1 MTEDDEPWEAPTT
14 HDRKPPE
21 EGSDVIALDKV
32 RPKYVEDDPITV
44 PVDRARI
51 AVVATGDDAARIRRL
66 CHEASLYVPVM
77 ANIAIVH
84 ESLAIVVIGEPSPPA
99 PPRVV
104 HVVRPAIGDD
114 ALRAL
119 LKSLA
124 SGRVLQAPPRSGA
137 IDPRV
142 TAAVRKLDA
151 ARTAGALEA
160 TAVEAI
166 RELAGADRAYCLLH
180 DPSSGALWSEARRE
194 SGKDDRT
201 SVAGLAGWAARTGLP
216 AYAPCAGDD
225 PRWLPEI
232 DDPEGKP
239 QTRLAVE
246 PVVYQGHVRAVLLA
260 VRRWRHADF
269 TDVEKAALAR
279 LADNVGPIID
289 RVLSRPPAVPPPV
302 PAKPPPAVPPRA
314 SAPRIEPSTTLAGMP
329 QQPRDPAPS
338 LTDRI
343 RAAEAEVVQARLRL
357 DAAERALEELKR
369 ASGFVDAEDGDDEPT
384 TEPFEKIDPEEE

>member
-1 MTEDDEPWEAPTT
+1 MTEDDEHWEAPTT

-32 RPKYVEDDPITV
+32 RPKFVDDEPITV

-51 AVVATGDDAARIRRL
+51 AVVATGDDAARIRKL
-66 CHEASLYVPVM
+66 CHESSLYVPVM
-77 ANIAIVH
+77 ANISIVH

-99 PPRVV
+99 PARVV
-104 HVVRPAIGDD
+104 HVVRPGIGDD

-119 LKSLA
+119 LKGLA
-124 SGRVLQAPPRSGA
+124 SGRVLPAPPRTGA

-151 ARTAGALEA
+151 TRATGAFEA
-160 TAVEAI
+160 AAVEAV

-180 DPSSGALWSEARRE
+180 DPTSGALWSQARRE
-194 SGKDDRT
+194 GGTDDRT
-201 SVAGLAGWAARTGLP
+201 SFAGLAGWAARTGLP

-246 PVVYQGHVRAVLLA
+246 PVVYQGHVRAVLIA

-269 TDVEKAALAR
+269 TDVEKAALGR
-279 LADNVGPIID
+279 LADNIGPILD
-289 RVLSRPPAVPPPV
+289 RSLSRPAAVPPPV
-302 PAKPPPAVPPRA
+302 PAKPPPVPARA
-314 SAPRIEPSTTLAGMP
+314 SAPRIEPSTTLTGMP
-329 QQPRDPAPS
+329 QQTRDPAPS

-343 RAAEAEVVQARLRL
+343 RAAEAEVVQARFRL
-357 DAAERALEELKR
+357 EAAERTLDELKR
-369 ASGFVDAEDGDDEPT
+369 ASGFVDADEGDDEPT
-384 TEPFEKIDPEEE
+384 TAPFERIDPEEE